1 MPKYSYF
8 SSYKFALGFC
18 FQSSQQQEQDETNL
32 YFANLDPSMTEQDV
46 RQALGQYGTVISVRI
61 LRDQE
66 KRSRGV
72 GFARMNEK
80 NQCQTVIDEFH
91 NKTFPSL
98 FFRLAYRIVFTR
110 RLMFVFRF
118 R

>member
-1 MPKYSYF
+1 MQIF
-8 SSYKFALGFC
+8 IVSSYKFALI

-32 YFANLDPSMTEQDV
+32 YFANLDPSMTEQDL

-72 GFARMNEK
+72 GFARMNDK
-80 NQCQTVIDEFH
+80 NQCQAVIDEFH

-98 FFRLAYRIVFTR
+98 FY
-110 RLMFVFRF
+110 
-118 R
+118 